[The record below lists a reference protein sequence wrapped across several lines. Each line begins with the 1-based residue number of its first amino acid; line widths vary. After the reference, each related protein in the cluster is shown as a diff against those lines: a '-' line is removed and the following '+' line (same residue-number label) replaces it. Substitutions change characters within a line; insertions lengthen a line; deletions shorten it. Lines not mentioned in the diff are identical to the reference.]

1 MKLQLQGS
9 RLIVNIAMVLG
20 ALYLPFVSWAA
31 TERIAGVG
39 IVSFYLPFGLWFLA
53 TIGLGLRFGTWWA
66 LLLGV
71 FAGPFGLLSAGIIT
85 GNAGDMFELRE
96 GGVEIW
102 TMVSLT
108 WLVGLA
114 VGVLIRKA
122 IFWRSQLFP

>member
-53 TIGLGLRFGTWWA
+53 TIGLGVRFGSWWA
-66 LLLGV
+66 LLLAAV
-71 FAGPFGLLSAGIIT
+71 PGPSGLLGAAIFVV
-85 GNAGDMFELRE
+85 GNVGDAVVAE
-96 GGVEIW
+96 GGVEYW
-102 TMVSLT
+102 ARVSLT
-108 WLVGLA
+108 WLVGIA
-114 VGVLIRKA
+114 VGVLMRKVV
-122 IFWRSQLFP
+122 FRRSQLFP